1 MGAWFKTMK
10 ILVVDDDKKITA
22 LLKRALIFEGY
33 EVEAAEEG
41 EEGLRIADDW
51 QPDLVVMDIL
61 MPGMDGWEMC
71 RRLRAVSDVP
81 ILMLTA
87 KDDIAD
93 RVRGLD
99 LGADDYL
106 VKPFAL
112 EELLARVRSLLR
124 RQKPEVADAPKMV
137 FADIVVDHSTRE
149 VRRGQRLI
157 PLTYKEFELLVLFME
172 YPKQVLKRELIME
185 RIWGLDFT
193 GESNVLE
200 VYVGMLRHKLEDAG
214 EERLIHTVRGIGYM
228 LKEESSY

>member
-1 MGAWFKTMK
+1 MK

-51 QPDLVVMDIL
+51 QPDLVVLDIL

-124 RQKPEVADAPKMV
+124 RQKPEVTDVQKLV
-137 FADIVVDHSTRE
+137 FADIAIDHSTRE